1 MFVQILLLIGGSAAE
16 GGIALQGFH
25 LTCSE
30 RRELTLV
37 GKRFKIF
44 QVFLS
49 SQTPIK
55 VEGPEMSTDPLFA
68 LIEGADHREVGGIEL
83 DIVPAGKAR
92 VKRMIYP
99 PGFRWS
105 THMKPVA
112 QTDYCMHAHVGFLA
126 RGRIHVIFS
135 DGCTMD
141 FVAPRVVVV
150 EPGHDTWVVGDERC
164 VFIEF
169 DFERETV
176 QRLGLP
182 DVHRHDRAGQQ

>member
-1 MFVQILLLIGGSAAE
+1 MF
-16 GGIALQGFH
+16 
-25 LTCSE
+25 
-30 RRELTLV
+30 R
-37 GKRFKIF
+37 
-44 QVFLS
+44 VFLS
-49 SQTPIK
+49 TQEQIK
-55 VEGPEMSTDPLFA
+55 QEETEMSTDPLFA
-68 LIEGADHREVGGIEL
+68 PIQDADHREIGGIEL
-83 DIVPAGKAR
+83 DIVPAGTGR

-112 QTDYCMHAHVGFLA
+112 KTEFCMHAHVGFLA

-135 DGCTMD
+135 DGCTVD

-150 EPGHDTWVVGDERC
+150 EPGHDTWVVGEEAC

-182 DVHRHDRAGQQ
+182 ETHRHG